1 MPAIKLR
8 HPRTLASV
16 ALYQHQPHRQTGVAS
31 LFVIGYSIAAYFAYT
46 TAGQPLAAALAEQV
60 RLEALSN
67 ATANG
72 TASAGLDG
80 AGVTLAGVGAA
91 IPATPKTPS
100 PSPPSGPKGFDW
112 DDEATEEDELAG
124 LRAADAAL
132 DAANGTA
139 SNGTST
145 KKERPLPSEWLP
157 SAAVCVGI
165 FLLACSH
172 ALFYLMC
179 RWSVDFRL
187 RQLYAPATDV
197 KPGVIVCFRPL
208 PHKGRPMLVPLQRA
222 PISGELCCEFQRQK
236 YEVTLAA
243 AEPPASL
250 TPAAVAEEEL
260 ALLGKELPPGSSAAD
275 ARADATIRLV
285 PFPTRNA
292 RAFYGAQ
299 PEPEP

>member
-1 MPAIKLR
+1 MPTIKLR
-8 HPRTLASV
+8 HPRALASV
-16 ALYQHQPHRQTGVAS
+16 ALYQHQPQRQTGVAS

-80 AGVTLAGVGAA
+80 ARATLAGVGAA
-91 IPATPKTPS
+91 IPATPKTLS
-100 PSPPSGPKGFDW
+100 PSPPSPGPKGFDW

-132 DAANGTA
+132 DAANATA

-208 PHKGRPMLVPLQRA
+208 PHKGRPMLVPLNPNPNPNPSPNPSPNPNPNPNPNPDPSPNHSPNHSPNPNLSRW
-222 PISGELCCEFQRQK
+222 
-236 YEVTLAA
+236 AA
-243 AEPPASL
+243 RHAH
-250 TPAAVAEEEL
+250 AARRRGFL
-260 ALLGKELPPGSSAAD
+260 RRGG
-275 ARADATIRLV
+275 R
-285 PFPTRNA
+285 
-292 RAFYGAQ
+292 
-299 PEPEP
+299 

>member
-91 IPATPKTPS
+91 IPVTPKTPS
-100 PSPPSGPKGFDW
+100 PSPPSGPKAFDW

-145 KKERPLPSEWLP
+145 KKERPLPSE
-157 SAAVCVGI
+157 
-165 FLLACSH
+165 
-172 ALFYLMC
+172 
-179 RWSVDFRL
+179 
-187 RQLYAPATDV
+187 
-197 KPGVIVCFRPL
+197 
-208 PHKGRPMLVPLQRA
+208 
-222 PISGELCCEFQRQK
+222 
-236 YEVTLAA
+236 
-243 AEPPASL
+243 
-250 TPAAVAEEEL
+250 
-260 ALLGKELPPGSSAAD
+260 
-275 ARADATIRLV
+275 
-285 PFPTRNA
+285 
-292 RAFYGAQ
+292 
-299 PEPEP
+299 